1 MANDSLAYDW
11 TPAGSARINETMNYI
26 QILILA
32 LIQGAAE
39 LLPISSTAH
48 VILAARLMGY
58 KDTSNPEFVF
68 LLVMLHTGTMF
79 AVLYYFWPRWR
90 RWFSEELKPQS
101 TKSAPGEEINP
112 SSSVSSVPSVSS
124 VASTPFATHHSP
136 LTTHFTRFQF
146 FKMIALATACTG
158 VLGLGLL
165 FLIEKVILI
174 KMLGHEKGEVEELFK
189 SLPLMAAALVSV
201 GVFIIIAGL
210 RTKSEIRNSKSE
222 TNPKTE
228 SPKPEPVRS
237 GVLNFVRRICFG
249 FRASDF
255 EFQEI
260 TPRVSIRIGLVQ
272 GLCLPFRGFSRSGA
286 TISTALLS
294 GVDRMR
300 AEDFS
305 FALAVALTPPVIIRE
320 LYRLLRDADWT
331 ANTRLVDLL
340 LPGFLG
346 MACSFVAGLAA
357 LHILSAALE
366 KGRYSYFGYYC
377 ILFSLIVLWA
387 AWKGY

>member
-1 MANDSLAYDW
+1 
-11 TPAGSARINETMNYI
+11 MNYI

-90 RWFSEELKPQS
+90 RWFSEEAKPQS
-101 TKSAPGEEINP
+101 AQRALRKEINP
-112 SSSVSSVPSVSS
+112 SSSASSVLSADSS
-124 VASTPFATHHSP
+124 TLTPR
-136 LTTHFTRFQF
+136 FTRFQF

-165 FLIEKVILI
+165 YLIEKVILI
-174 KMLGHEKGEVEELFK
+174 KMLGHEKGEVEDLFK
-189 SLPLMAAALVSV
+189 SLPLMAAALTSV
-201 GVFIIIAGL
+201 GIFIIVAGT
-210 RTKSEIRNSKSE
+210 RSAGKN
-222 TNPKTE
+222 
-228 SPKPEPVRS
+228 EPQS
-237 GVLNFVRRICFG
+237 TQ
-249 FRASDF
+249 RAPR
-255 EFQEI
+255 EEI
-260 TPRVSIRIGLVQ
+260 TPSSSVSSVAQSASTGSRGIAPRVSILIGLVQ

-286 TISTALLS
+286 TISTALLC
-294 GVDRMR
+294 GVDRML

-305 FALAVALTPPVIIRE
+305 FALAVTLTPPVIIRE

-331 ANTRLVDLL
+331 GNTRMVDLL
-340 LPGFLG
+340 LPGLLG
-346 MACSFVAGLAA
+346 MGCSFVAGLAA

-366 KGRYSYFGYYC
+366 KGRWKYFGYYC
-377 ILFSLIVLWA
+377 LAFALIVILA
-387 AWKGY
+387 AWMGY